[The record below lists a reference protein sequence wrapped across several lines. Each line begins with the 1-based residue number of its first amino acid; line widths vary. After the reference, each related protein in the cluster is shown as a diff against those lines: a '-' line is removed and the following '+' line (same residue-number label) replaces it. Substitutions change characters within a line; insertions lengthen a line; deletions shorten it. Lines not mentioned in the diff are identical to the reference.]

1 MSEEYKIIT
10 KGGQGEIVEKKSR
23 FIATVR
29 AVNSEEEATAFIEE
43 MKKKYW
49 DARHNCS
56 AFIIGEKN
64 ELQRF
69 SDDGEPSGTAGK
81 PILEVLLGSG
91 LRNVCVVVTRY
102 FGGTLLGTGGLVRAY
117 TQSTNAG
124 LEASEI
130 ATCHKGKKINIKTD
144 YNGIGKIQYIMAQM
158 NIGQLNVQYT
168 ENVEI
173 CCAVKSEDVDAFT
186 KKVTESTAG
195 KAEINIAEDIRFLQ
209 DDNIS
214 TVCEDQKRTW
224 L

>member
-1 MSEEYKIIT
+1 MSEELSKDCYKVIVE
-10 KGGQGEIVEKKSR
+10 GNSGEIVEKKSR
-23 FIATVR
+23 FIANVKS
-29 AVNSEEEATAFIEE
+29 VSSEEEAIAFIEE
-43 MKKKYW
+43 SKKKYW

-117 TQSTNAG
+117 TQAANAG
-124 LEASEI
+124 LAASKT
-130 ATCHKGKKINIKTD
+130 AFCHKGKKINIKSD

-158 NIGQLNVQYT
+158 NIGQSDIQYT

-173 CCAVKSEDVDAFT
+173 SCAVKDAQVDELA
-186 KKVTESTAG
+186 KKVTEATAG
-195 KAEINIAEDIRFLQ
+195 KAEIIINNDIRFLQ
-209 DDNIS
+209 DDNNKI
-214 TVCEDQKRTW
+214 TII
-224 L
+224 